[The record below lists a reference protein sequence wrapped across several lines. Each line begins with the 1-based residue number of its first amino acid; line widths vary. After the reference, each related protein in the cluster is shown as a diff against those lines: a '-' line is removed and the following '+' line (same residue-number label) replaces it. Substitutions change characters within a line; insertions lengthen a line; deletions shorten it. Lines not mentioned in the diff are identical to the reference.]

1 MNELSLHILDL
12 VQNAISAGASH
23 IIILVE
29 QQPEQDLLI
38 IEIRDD
44 GCGMSEE
51 LLQRVVSPFA
61 TTRTTRKVGLG
72 IPMFKQGAEQCE
84 GKFSLASRPNEG
96 TVIRAEF
103 RRSHVD
109 LPPMGDLA
117 GTMCSLLIASPEKP
131 EFTLEYVFGKER
143 FVFDTAE
150 IRNALGGLPLNLPEV
165 IEWVKGYLQ
174 QGMTQAESPEADSQ
188 QNL

>member
-1 MNELSLHILDL
+1 M
-12 VQNAISAGASH
+12 
-23 IIILVE
+23 E

-51 LLQRVVSPFA
+51 LLERVVSPFA

-72 IPMFKQGAEQCE
+72 IPMFKQCAEQCE
-84 GKFSLASRPNEG
+84 GKFTLASRLNEG

-103 RRSHVD
+103 KRSHVD

-131 EFTLEYVFGKER
+131 EFILDYVFGQER

-150 IRNALGGLPLNLPEV
+150 IRKALGGLPLNLPEV
-165 IEWVKGYLQ
+165 VDWIKGYLQ
-174 QGMTQAESPEADSQ
+174 EGMAQAESPESTAQS
-188 QNL
+188 N

>member
-1 MNELSLHILDL
+1 M
-12 VQNAISAGASH
+12 
-23 IIILVE
+23 
-29 QQPEQDLLI
+29 I

-72 IPMFKQGAEQCE
+72 IPMFKQCAEQCE

-103 RRSHVD
+103 KRSHVD

-131 EFTLEYVFGKER
+131 ELPWSMSLGRKDLCSIPLKFGTR
-143 FVFDTAE
+143 WAAFRS
-150 IRNALGGLPLNLPEV
+150 ICPRLSSG
-165 IEWVKGYLQ
+165 VKGYLQ